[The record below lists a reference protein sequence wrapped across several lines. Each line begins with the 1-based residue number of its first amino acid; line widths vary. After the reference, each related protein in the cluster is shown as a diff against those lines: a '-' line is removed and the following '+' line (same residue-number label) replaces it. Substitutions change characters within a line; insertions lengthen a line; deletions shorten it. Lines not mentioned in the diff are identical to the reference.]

1 VAFPSRSQAGGP
13 GSSAGLAP
21 NTAEETAFVGWPL
34 LVLAALGV
42 VWLGR
47 RIEVRILVLTAVAG
61 GLFAMG
67 TTWAWS
73 PNRSTIPAP
82 FGLVDDIPPFDAV
95 VPARFALISTAAL
108 GVLLALTAD
117 RLTTGPTRPVV
128 RAAGRLVLL
137 AVLLPIVSAGPLG
150 TTPHPLVPRFITSGD
165 WRQYVTEGGTLVP
178 VPLDSPNEIGWGPAA
193 DFGFVVP
200 QGYFIGPTS
209 ETDRRGRWGA
219 SPRPTSVTL
228 NRIVKGRRS
237 GTATEIERRRAPV
250 RYSP

>member
-34 LVLAALGV
+34 LVLAVLGV

-82 FGLVDDIPPFDAV
+82 FGLVDDIPPFEAV

-128 RAAGRLVLL
+128 RAAGCLVLL

-165 WRQYVTEGGTLVP
+165 WRQYVSGAARWSRCRSTARTRSAGAGCRLRRRRNAGILHRAHLGDRP
-178 VPLDSPNEIGWGPAA
+178 ARPLGCLTAA
-193 DFGFVVP
+193 DQRDP
-200 QGYFIGPTS
+200 
-209 ETDRRGRWGA
+209 
-219 SPRPTSVTL
+219 
-228 NRIVKGRRS
+228 
-237 GTATEIERRRAPV
+237 
-250 RYSP
+250 